1 MGHLQGIQNTAPAV
15 RRGGYFLCTEPAD
28 GGTQDIHHQS
38 KSAKRDDAE
47 QDKGGDAVHFQGLP
61 QLLALDAE
69 AFVFEAQQL
78 GNGLRS
84 GRRDAEV
91 CVHVDAEGM
100 ADRADG
106 IDRGAF

>member
-1 MGHLQGIQNTAPAV
+1 M
-15 RRGGYFLCTEPAD
+15 
-28 GGTQDIHHQS
+28 
-38 KSAKRDDAE
+38 
-47 QDKGGDAVHFQGLP
+47 HFQGLP

>member
-1 MGHLQGIQNTAPAV
+1 MGYLLKSTAPAV
-15 RRGGYFLCTEPAD
+15 RRGGYFLCTEPTE
-28 GGTQDIHHQS
+28 GGTQGINQ
-38 KSAKRDDAE
+38 KSEHTKRNDAE

-61 QLLALDAE
+61 QVIALDAE
-69 AFVFEAQQL
+69 AFVFEAKQL

-91 CVHVDAEGM
+91 RIHVDSEGM

-106 IDRGAF
+106 VDRGAF